1 MTKNKTDKGLHKN
14 NIMQSFK
21 IIKPGKLIYCLDN
34 GGIMQGRIIENK
46 ADLYKVKI
54 DGKVYEAHARGKL
67 KKEGTSP
74 VVGDNVSLSLTDE
87 EKNIAVIDSI
97 IERRVYIKRPKL
109 ANITQLVL
117 VISSINP
124 KPDLLML
131 DKQLAFAEFLGINAI
146 IVLNKADL
154 DDKNKF
160 EEIKQI
166 YENINYEVIV
176 TEAKLSKGVDKLK
189 SKLQNQVNALSGNS
203 GVGKSTLINQ
213 IFNLEL
219 TKEGEISKKNKRGK
233 NTTTTSYLYTIDKD
247 TYVADTP
254 GFSTFSIEE
263 IESKNLAD
271 YFVEF
276 NKYKALC
283 KYTGCSHIKEDCCR
297 IKTELKNGNISLTR
311 YQNYCKIYEELKDK
325 EEHKW

>member
-1 MTKNKTDKGLHKN
+1 
-14 NIMQSFK
+14 
-21 IIKPGKLIYCLDN
+21 
-34 GGIMQGRIIENK
+34 MQGLIIENK
-46 ADLYKVKI
+46 ADLYRIKVDNKF
-54 DGKVYEAHARGKL
+54 YEAHARGRI
-67 KKEGTSP
+67 KKEGISP
-74 VVGDNVSLSLTDE
+74 VVGDHVIITVTDE
-87 EKNIAVIDSI
+87 EKNIAVIDKI
-97 IERRVYIKRPKL
+97 IERKVYIKRPKL

-117 VISSINP
+117 VISSIDP

-154 DDKNKF
+154 DAGNKF
-160 EEIKQI
+160 EEIKKI
-166 YENINYEVIV
+166 YESINYDVIV
-176 TEAKLSKGVDKLK
+176 TEAKLSKGIEGLKRKL
-189 SKLQNQVNALSGNS
+189 LNHVNALSGNS

-233 NTTTTSYLYTIDKD
+233 NTTTTSLLYTIDKD
-247 TYVADTP
+247 TYLADTP
-254 GFSTFSIEE
+254 GFSTFSVEE

-276 NKYKALC
+276 NKYKYLC
-283 KYTGCSHIKEDCCR
+283 KYTGCSHMKEDCCR
-297 IKTELKNGNISLTR
+297 IKIELENGNISISR